1 MGSDDTFSFE
11 MVSTIG
17 VDFKTKFIKLDGQV
31 VKLQVWDTAGQ
42 ERFHNITK
50 ATYRGAKGILIVY
63 DVTKEAS
70 FKHVK
75 TWMEKIRQNGD
86 ESVSVMIV
94 GNKCDSAKRVISH
107 DRGEELS
114 EKYNVKFIET
124 SAMNNTNITKAFTQ
138 IAKEAKRNCGSTIKP
153 NNDDPSKVKING
165 RPTPP
170 PEGGGGCC

>member
-1 MGSDDTFSFE
+1 MG
-11 MVSTIG
+11 
-17 VDFKTKFIKLDGQV
+17 
-31 VKLQVWDTAGQ
+31 
-42 ERFHNITK
+42 ITK

-94 GNKCDSAKRVISH
+94 GNKCDSA
-107 DRGEELS
+107 
-114 EKYNVKFIET
+114 
-124 SAMNNTNITKAFTQ
+124 MNNTNITKAFTQ